1 MLKHSVLDRTSQR
14 GFTLLEVLIA
24 IVITTF
30 GLLGLAG
37 LMSKMQVA
45 ETEGYQRSQALVLL
59 SDMTERINAAM
70 PTTSVAAT
78 AYSLSATVG
87 LITPAGTGDSQPTDC
102 TTVAFGATRDI
113 CEWSNALKGAAE
125 KSAAST
131 NVGAMIGARGC
142 VELLTAPNP
151 TLGTCTP
158 ATFRVSVVWQ
168 GLVPTATPA
177 TTCGNGQY
185 GGSNLKRA
193 VAEQVTIGL
202 PGCT

>member
-1 MLKHSVLDRTSQR
+1 MLKHIVIDRTATL
-14 GFTLLEVLIA
+14 GFSMIEVLVA

-45 ETEGYQRSQALVLL
+45 ETEGYQRSQAMVLL

-70 PTTSVAAT
+70 PTTAVAAT
-78 AYSLSATVG
+78 AYSNTATVG
-87 LITPAGTGDSQPTDC
+87 LATPAGTGDIQPTSC
-102 TTVAFGATRDI
+102 TGVVGATRDI

-125 KSAAST
+125 KSAASA

-151 TLGTCTP
+151 ATGVCTP

-168 GLVPTATPA
+168 GLVPTIAPA

-185 GGSNLKRA
+185 GNNNLKRA